1 MLEMI
6 RNSGKREFIPLLEA
20 WKKVEVRKVR
30 ERIESVQK
38 SLGSP
43 AYEPTVSF
51 VKAGKTSA
59 REISELVQ
67 KTVRTVYPKYYP
79 QAVADFFA
87 MFHSKDRISQDIL
100 EGKVWVLRLD
110 GRIIGTRTPPASGR

>member
-1 MLEMI
+1 
-6 RNSGKREFIPLLEA
+6 
-20 WKKVEVRKVR
+20 VR

-100 EGKVWVLRLD
+100 G
-110 GRIIGTRTPPASGR
+110 GRCGCCDWTGASSEPGAWRRRTLQ